1 MRHDYQFPR
10 TSREAFGMPAQS
22 WQFDKPRKSDWPIA
36 VLLAGLAAIV
46 GWVL

>member
-10 TSREAFGMPAQS
+10 TSREAFGIPAQS
-22 WQFDKPRKSDWPIA
+22 WQFDEPRKPDWHIA
-36 VLLAGLAAIV
+36 VLLAVMAAIV

>member
-1 MRHDYQFPR
+1 MRHDYMFPR

-22 WQFDKPRKSDWPIA
+22 WQFDEPRKPDWHLA
-36 VLLAGLAAIV
+36 VLLAVMAAIV